1 MIGSNPYKRSII
13 IDDVTVEV
21 NPRNRLS
28 LIRSDTLK
36 REREREK
43 VDKSGKYT
51 YMERERKERE
61 EKRKIEPSPSN
72 HVHVHTHA
80 VLFPSEVPLGISK

>member
-36 REREREK
+36 RERERERESRQK
-43 VDKSGKYT
+43 WKIHVHGKG
-51 YMERERKERE
+51 EKREGRE
-61 EKRKIEPSPSN
+61 EKN
-72 HVHVHTHA
+72 
-80 VLFPSEVPLGISK
+80 